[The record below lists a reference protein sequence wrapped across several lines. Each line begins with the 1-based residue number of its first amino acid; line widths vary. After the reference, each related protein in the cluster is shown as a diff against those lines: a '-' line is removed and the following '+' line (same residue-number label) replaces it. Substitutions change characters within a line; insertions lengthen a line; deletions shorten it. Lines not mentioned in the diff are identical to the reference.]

1 MAPLVSSVERR
12 AQAQGIAVPVRL
24 AREVTPEP
32 VDDTTRDAVLTPMD
46 VGLNLTPRVQVPPGG
61 RPAPQVVD
69 AIAKLEALTPD
80 TAAARPLT
88 DAVPAL
94 TTVNTM
100 GVEDAPDRTDPK
112 SRELGPTLSAAA
124 AVHPPV
130 PFATPVGHV
139 VV

>member
-1 MAPLVSSVERR
+1 MAPLVSSIRR
-12 AQAQGIAVPVRL
+12 RSQAQGIAVPVRL
-24 AREVTPEP
+24 AREMTPELA
-32 VDDTTRDAVLTPMD
+32 DTTRDAELTPMD

-61 RPAPQVVD
+61 RPAPHVLD
-69 AIAKLEALTPD
+69 AIAKLAALTPD

-88 DAVPAL
+88 DPVPAL